1 MELTIEQALQQGITA
16 HKEGKLQDAER
27 LYRAIL
33 KSQPAHP
40 TANHNLGTIAL
51 SSDKAESALPFFKS
65 AVEANPSV
73 GQFWLSYIQAL
84 INAKKLDDAQQA
96 LDQAKKQGVDAK
108 KLAVLAQKYEKA
120 IIPESPADN
129 PSQEQLSSLF
139 EYYQNGRFAEAEQ
152 LAVSITRKFPQHPWS
167 WKVLGLVYNQMGQ
180 FGESLTATETFLRLE
195 PQDAEGYSNLGAT
208 LKELGRLDDAVSS
221 YNQAISLNGNFTG
234 AHYNLG
240 ITLRELGRLDE
251 AEASYTKA
259 IALSPDNA
267 GIHSNLG
274 ITLQEQG
281 RLREAEASYR
291 KAIALEPD
299 KADAYYNLG
308 SSLQEQGRLDEA
320 LLSYKNALVYQPKYI
335 EALHNVSIVQRC
347 MDDLAA
353 EVSSLEK
360 ITLIDPENYG
370 IRAFVNLA
378 ICSFLG
384 DDLEGSKNHLIAAT
398 KIEERTDPESKND
411 KTYWKY
417 LSRILDWHELNFPN
431 GCGQKSD
438 QALFIIGESHSL
450 AVHRLRVEKHDSV
463 FLCKAKLIK
472 GCMQWHLGNSDRNI
486 YKYQFER
493 IFSTIPKSSYVL
505 LAIGEIDCR
514 LDSGIIEHKSKF
526 PGREEEVII
535 TKTIEN
541 YLSYIVKLNLN
552 YKHAIIIQGV
562 PCPNIDTASFPEKK
576 VAQLIDVI
584 KKFNFELEDK
594 SRQNGFHFLDVYKMT
609 DRGDGL
615 SNRKWHIDKHHLS
628 PGGFMEAWRRYTKN
642 RDHQRRSDAPAS

>member
-96 LDQAKKQGVDAK
+96 LEQAKKQGVDAK
-108 KLAVLAQKYEKA
+108 KLAVLAQKHEKA
-120 IIPESPADN
+120 IMPESPADN
-129 PSQEQLSSLF
+129 PSQEQLSALF
-139 EYYQNGRFAEAEQ
+139 EHYQNGRFAEAEQ
-152 LAVSITRKFPQHPWS
+152 LAVSVTRKFPQHPWS

-320 LLSYKNALVYQPKYI
+320 EASYNQAIALKPDYAEAHENLGSVLLRSGRYR
-335 EALHNVSIVQRC
+335 E
-347 MDDLAA
+347 
-353 EVSSLEK
+353 
-360 ITLIDPENYG
+360 G
-370 IRAFVNLA
+370 INERKKGCGV
-378 ICSFLG
+378 ISF
-384 DDLEGSKNHLIAAT
+384 DLE
-398 KIEERTDPESKND
+398 
-411 KTYWKY
+411 
-417 LSRILDWHELNFPN
+417 N
-431 GCGQKSD
+431 G
-438 QALFIIGESHSL
+438 
-450 AVHRLRVEKHDSV
+450 V
-463 FLCKAKLIK
+463 
-472 GCMQWHLGNSDRNI
+472 
-486 YKYQFER
+486 
-493 IFSTIPKSSYVL
+493 STS
-505 LAIGEIDCR
+505 
-514 LDSGIIEHKSKF
+514 
-526 PGREEEVII
+526 
-535 TKTIEN
+535 
-541 YLSYIVKLNLN
+541 
-552 YKHAIIIQGV
+552 
-562 PCPNIDTASFPEKK
+562 
-576 VAQLIDVI
+576 
-584 KKFNFELEDK
+584 
-594 SRQNGFHFLDVYKMT
+594 
-609 DRGDGL
+609 
-615 SNRKWHIDKHHLS
+615 
-628 PGGFMEAWRRYTKN
+628 
-642 RDHQRRSDAPAS
+642 